1 MIWVLM
7 LVEVILF
14 VTGIYYINKHD
25 EETVIKVSLKE
36 YVTMG
41 LIFVATQVGLFSCY
55 GYGREFGCHS
65 LLLYYLTF
73 AAYIDYKTRKVY
85 RIGSIGFILLS
96 MLTFFV
102 VRDISMYER
111 MERTLFIM
119 IFSMTAIIQGTLGW
133 MGWGDV
139 LTYIGCFF
147 WLASVSY
154 DCITVEVFL
163 VYMLIANLF
172 FLICNMK
179 KFDWKNKTLMEE
191 TAYLPSMA
199 IAMGIML
206 LGGNIG

>member
-7 LVEVILF
+7 LAEVLLF
-14 VTGIYYINKHD
+14 TAGIYYINKHD
-25 EETVIKVSLKE
+25 KETVIKVSLKE

-41 LIFVATQVGLFSCY
+41 LIFVAAQVGLFSCY

-96 MLTFFV
+96 MLAFFV

-111 MERTLFIM
+111 VERTLFIM
-119 IFSMTAIIQGTLGW
+119 IFSMIAIIQGTLGW

-147 WLASVSY
+147 WLASFSY
-154 DCITVEVFL
+154 NCMTVEVFS
-163 VYMLIANLF
+163 VYMLISNLIF
-172 FLICNMK
+172 FICNMK
-179 KFDWKNKTLMEE
+179 KFDWKTKTLIEE
-191 TAYLPSMA
+191 TAYLPSMTV
-199 IAMGIML
+199 AMGIML
-206 LGGNIG
+206 LGVNIG

>member
-14 VTGIYYINKHD
+14 IAEICYINKHD

-41 LIFVATQVGLFSCY
+41 LIFVAAQVGLFSCY

-199 IAMGIML
+199 IAMEMML
-206 LGGNIG
+206 LGVNIG

>member
-7 LVEVILF
+7 LAEVLLF
-14 VTGIYYINKHD
+14 TVGIYYINKHD
-25 EETVIKVSLKE
+25 KETVIKVSLKE

-41 LIFVATQVGLFSCY
+41 LIFVAAQVGLFSCY

-96 MLTFFV
+96 MLAFFV

-111 MERTLFIM
+111 VERTLFIM
-119 IFSMTAIIQGTLGW
+119 IFSMIAIIQGTLGW

-147 WLASVSY
+147 WLASFSY
-154 DCITVEVFL
+154 DCMTVEVFSI
-163 VYMLIANLF
+163 YMLISNLIF
-172 FLICNMK
+172 FICNMK
-179 KFDWKNKTLMEE
+179 KFDWKTKTLIEE
-191 TAYLPSMA
+191 TAYLPSMTV
-199 IAMGIML
+199 AMGIML
-206 LGGNIG
+206 LGVNIG